1 MSLFSRFFSRNRRY
15 DDISVSIQ
23 EHIDERI
30 DELMEEGRPR
40 TEAERLARR
49 EFGNTTLLQER
60 SREVWQWLTVESILS
75 DVKFSIRQFR
85 KSPGFT
91 CVVVVIL
98 ALGIGANTTV
108 FSIVDAVLLRPLPY
122 LQPQRLVEVK
132 ASQDQHFESSN
143 VSYPDFFDWRAQNHS
158 FERLAAYHDASFTL
172 TGVARALRLNGE
184 IVSSDLL
191 PTLGIAPELGRGFTP
206 DEEKRGSRVLL
217 ISHSLWMTQFAGDQ
231 SVLGRT
237 MSLSGDLYTIV
248 GVMPPSF
255 RFPVDQPK
263 NSFWTTIAADDDPSD
278 PHPLSTNRSVHFLTV
293 MGRLRP
299 GVTVAQADQEMKA
312 LAGRLAARYPETNT
326 KHSSAEVET
335 ELKSLLGDTSK
346 LLMIVLAAVALVLL
360 IACANIANLLLARM
374 RDRQREI
381 AVRCALGAGRSRVV
395 RQLLAESMIQGA
407 VGGIVGCALAF
418 VLTPMVL
425 RLIGDSVPRAADAG
439 VNLPALGFAL
449 LVSLLS
455 GVVFGMIPAVT
466 ASKTDLVV
474 ALKEGG
480 RSNTEGN
487 NWLRS
492 ALVVGQVTL
501 GIVLTTGAGLL
512 ITSFVNLTHMN
523 EGFNPVHLLTFT
535 FELPDSLYKDTRPQF
550 YRQYFE
556 KLRALPG
563 VESAGG
569 AHNLPMTY
577 DLAMISFENPE
588 RPVPEGQQ
596 PNVDLTFVSTDYFKT
611 IQTPLLRG
619 RDFTD
624 GDDMKSQQ
632 VMIVNQAF
640 AQQYFSGE
648 DVLGK
653 KLKPGAGNGMPGGP
667 PWRVIVG
674 VVGNVRHFADQ
685 REMSPAMYLPASQMP
700 TWCCLRSVVRT
711 SVDPMS
717 LEPEVRR
724 LVTSMNGDIPV
735 TNVRTMP
742 ELLSLQ
748 LAQPRF
754 AMTLLGAFAGL
765 ALILTVVGLYGVMA
779 YSVSRRT
786 REIGVRLALGAQRSA
801 VLKMVLRDAAVL
813 LLAGIGIGAAAS
825 LVSASVLKSMLY
837 GTAPRDPAVLAFV
850 CISVALAGLLA
861 AYIPAFRAASIDPT
875 QALRSE

>member
-1 MSLFSRFFSRNRRY
+1 MSLLARIFSRSQRY
-15 DDISVSIQ
+15 NDISVSIQ
-23 EHIDERI
+23 EHIGERI
-30 DELMEEGRPR
+30 DELIDEGHSRPQ
-40 TEAERLARR
+40 AERMAHR
-49 EFGNTTLLQER
+49 EFGNTTLLEER
-60 SREVWQWLTVESILS
+60 SREAWQWPTVESILS
-75 DVKFSIRQFR
+75 DVKFSLRQFR

-91 CVVVVIL
+91 FVVVVIL

-122 LQPQRLVEVK
+122 VQPQRLVEVK
-132 ASQDQHFESSN
+132 ASQEQHFESSN
-143 VSYPDFFDWRAQNHS
+143 ASYPDFFDWRAQNHT
-158 FERLAAYHDASFTL
+158 FERLVAYHDASFTL
-172 TGVARALRLNGE
+172 TGMARALRLNGE
-184 IVSSDLL
+184 IVSWDLL

-217 ISHSLWMTQFAGDQ
+217 ISHSLWVSEFTGDQ

-237 MSLSGDLYTIV
+237 ISLSGQVYTII

-255 RFPVDQPK
+255 RFPVNQPK
-263 NSFWTTIAADDDPSD
+263 NGFWTTIAADDDPSD
-278 PHPLSTNRSVHFLTV
+278 PHPLLTNRSVHFLTV
-293 MGRLRP
+293 MGRLKP
-299 GVTVAQADQEMKA
+299 GVTVAQADQDMKA
-312 LAGRLAARYPETNT
+312 LAGRLAAQYPETNT

-346 LLMIVLAAVALVLL
+346 LLLIVLAAVALVLL

-395 RQLLAESMIQGA
+395 RQLLVESLLQGA
-407 VGGIVGCALAF
+407 VGGLMGCALAF
-418 VLTPMVL
+418 VLTPVVL
-425 RLIGDSVPRAADAG
+425 RLIGDSVPRATDAG
-439 VNLPALGFAL
+439 VNLPVLGFAL
-449 LVSLLS
+449 FVSLLS
-455 GVVFGMIPAVT
+455 GVIFGIIPAVT
-466 ASKTDLVV
+466 ASKMDLV
-474 ALKEGG
+474 ATLKEGG
-480 RSNTEGN
+480 RSNTEGS

-492 ALVVGQVTL
+492 ALVVGQVAL
-501 GIVLTTGAGLL
+501 GIVLTAGAGLL
-512 ITSFVNLTHMN
+512 ITSFVNLTHKD
-523 EGFNPVHLLTFT
+523 EGFNPDHLLTLT
-535 FELPDSLYKDTRPQF
+535 FELPDSLYRDTRPQF

-563 VESAGG
+563 VQSAGG

-596 PNVDLTFVSTDYFKT
+596 PNVDLTFVSTDYFRT

-624 GDDMKSQQ
+624 TDDMKSQQ
-632 VMIVNQAF
+632 VMIVNQTF
-640 AQQYFSGE
+640 AQQYFPGE

-667 PWRVIVG
+667 PWREIVG

-685 REMSPAMYLPASQMP
+685 REILPAMYLPASQMP
-700 TWCCLRSVVRT
+700 SWCCLRSVVRT
-711 SVDPMS
+711 SVDPIS
-717 LEPEVRR
+717 IEPEVRR

-735 TNVRTMP
+735 TNVSTMS

-754 AMTLLGAFAGL
+754 AMILLAAFAGL
-765 ALILTVVGLYGVMA
+765 ALILTVAGLYGVMA

-786 REIGVRLALGAQRSA
+786 REIGVRLALGAQPSA
-801 VLKMVLRDAAVL
+801 VLKMVLRDAAIL
-813 LLAGIGIGAAAS
+813 LLAGIGLGAAAS
-825 LVSASVLKSMLY
+825 LASAPVLKTMLY
-837 GTAPRDPAVLAFV
+837 GAAPRDPLVLTVV
-850 CISVALAGLLA
+850 CISVAFAGLLA
-861 AYIPAFRAASIDPT
+861 AYLPALRAASIDPT